1 VKNRNAETLAQAL
14 LIAMFVIAIMTWPSV
29 PAQIPIHW
37 DISGQVDAYGSKF
50 TGLLLPPI
58 IALVG
63 YLLIGLTAVFSPAQF
78 QGRAMNALSWFRL
91 TYVLITAG
99 VFGVIVA
106 DVRGA
111 NFNMNYVIYPLLALM
126 LIAIVNLLIHTN
138 RNKSAKTLPP
148 SGGGGIQ
155 V

>member
-1 VKNRNAETLAQAL
+1 VKNRNAETVAQAL
-14 LIAMFVIAIMTWPSV
+14 LIAMFVIAILTWPAV

-37 DISGQVDAYGSKF
+37 DISGQIDAYGSKF
-50 TGLLLPPI
+50 TGLLLLPI

-63 YLLIGLTAVFSPAQF
+63 YTLIGLTAVWSPAQF
-78 QGRAMNALSWFRL
+78 QGRAMNALSWFRM
-91 TYVLITAG
+91 TYVLIMAG
-99 VFGVIVA
+99 VFAVIVA

-111 NFNMNYVIYPLLALM
+111 NLNMNYVVFPLLAPM

-148 SGGGGIQ
+148 GGGVQ
-155 V
+155 A

>member
-1 VKNRNAETLAQAL
+1 
-14 LIAMFVIAIMTWPSV
+14 MFVIAILTWPTV

-58 IALVG
+58 ISLVG
-63 YLLIGLTAVFSPAQF
+63 YTLIGLTAVLSPAQF

-99 VFGVIVA
+99 VFAVIVT

-111 NFNMNYVIYPLLALM
+111 NLNMNYVIYPLLALM

-138 RNKSAKTLPP
+138 RNKSAKNLPP
-148 SGGGGIQ
+148 GGGIQ

>member
-1 VKNRNAETLAQAL
+1 VKNRNAETVAQAL
-14 LIAMFVIAIMTWPSV
+14 LIAMFLVATMSWSSV

-50 TGLLLPPI
+50 TGLLLLPL
-58 IALVG
+58 IALAG
-63 YLLIGLTAVFSPAQF
+63 YTLIGLTAVFSPAQF

-91 TYVLITAG
+91 TYVLIMAG

-111 NFNMNYVIYPLLALM
+111 NINMNYVIFPLLALM
-126 LIAIVNLLIHTN
+126 MIAIVNLLIHTN

-148 SGGGGIQ
+148 GGGVQ

>member
-14 LIAMFVIAIMTWPSV
+14 IIAMFVLATLTWQTA

-50 TGLLLPPI
+50 TGLLLLPI
-58 IALVG
+58 IALAG
-63 YLLIGLTAVFSPAQF
+63 YLLIGLTPVFSPAQF
-78 QGRAMNALSWFRL
+78 QGRAMNALSWFRAA
-91 TYVLITAG
+91 YVLVMAG

-111 NFNMNYVIYPLLALM
+111 NLNMNYVIFPLLALM
-126 LIAIVNLLIHTN
+126 IVAVINLLVHTN

-148 SGGGGIQ
+148 SGGIQ